1 MMEKSLSLLLFW
13 LIIIIIIIM
22 PNSLELVFAYF
33 SRGTFL
39 PTGLLQ
45 NDSFLLAGLFSQGH
59 RLHAHTV
66 RKAEKYKFYKCFKEV
81 TYLH

>member
-33 SRGTFL
+33 SRGKFL
-39 PTGLLQ
+39 PTGI
-45 NDSFLLAGLFSQGH
+45 
-59 RLHAHTV
+59 T
-66 RKAEKYKFYKCFKEV
+66 K
-81 TYLH
+81 

>member
-33 SRGTFL
+33 SRGKFL

-45 NDSFLLAGLFSQGH
+45 NDSFFFGWTVFSGTPSSCTH
-59 RLHAHTV
+59 C
-66 RKAEKYKFYKCFKEV
+66 EKG
-81 TYLH
+81 